1 MFLFRMYPA
10 GNEGNRFDFYQIR
23 VSKPKHTCIVTV
35 GFFNFFLNAN
45 GKMFFSL
52 SYHRFVAER
61 MNRKTSTGIF
71 IDEYVLYGTST
82 VLSTVL
88 VCNTSRKK
96 EKLYTIYIR
105 TNILYCT
112 LQYHYFIYS
121 YVLYDHHG
129 FFTVFVIICLCKIIN
144 FFLLKE
150 TNIQWKVVYYDC
162 YLHN

>member
-105 TNILYCT
+105 TSVYIVLHST
-112 LQYHYFIYS
+112 VPLLHLFLRT
-121 YVLYDHHG
+121 VLYDHHG
-129 FFTVFVIICLCKIIN
+129 FFTVFVIILCLCNIFN
-144 FFLLKE
+144 FFSLERNKYTME
-150 TNIQWKVVYYDC
+150 SC
-162 YLHN
+162 